1 MTNKAHTTLTIALAI
16 TVAVLL
22 ADKTI
27 EPAQAQA
34 QNCATTDDLNTAVQT
49 IEQQLQ
55 NASNTIMAS
64 IQEGGSCEP
73 IR

>member
-34 QNCATTDDLNTAVQT
+34 QNCATADDLNNAVQT
-49 IEQQLQ
+49 ISSSYKRFEHD
-55 NASNTIMAS
+55 NGIDRKAH
-64 IQEGGSCEP
+64 EP